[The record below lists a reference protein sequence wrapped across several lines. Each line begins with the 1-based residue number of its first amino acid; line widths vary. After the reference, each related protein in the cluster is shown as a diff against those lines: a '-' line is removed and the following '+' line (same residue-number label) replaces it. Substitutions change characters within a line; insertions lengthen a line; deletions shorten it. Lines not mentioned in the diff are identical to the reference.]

1 MIPIKQDEVSREAA
15 GLNVRRDFCAC
26 GDLPEATFKDLP
38 VNVPMFVAL
47 RVFFEDSLKWGFEML
62 KIVFLFR

>member
-38 VNVPMFVAL
+38 INVPMFVAGVAVL
-47 RVFFEDSLKWGFEML
+47 GEIRPWGAEHFIRLE
-62 KIVFLFR
+62 